1 MRFEVK
7 EREQKNLSRYLNEDL
22 ELARKFA
29 RILYHE
35 FGRFVSAL
43 VMFGSAAQNVQNPS
57 RDIDILIILDDVRI
71 RFSKELVETYRI
83 IAEKAIAATDPKR
96 LHVQSMKLTAFWEY
110 VRAGDP
116 VAINILRSGVALI
129 DTGFFDPLQ
138 ALLDQGRIRPTDE
151 SIWTYF
157 TMAPASL
164 HRSEQHLLT
173 ATVDLYWAAIDA
185 AHAVL
190 MTIGEIPPSP
200 SHVAEMLEHVLVK
213 KGHTSHTSAK
223 TMDELYKLFKGI
235 THRDIKSLSGKEYDR
250 YRKQT
255 EVFVQEMKDFIETYK
270 RSSL

>member
-7 EREQKNLSRYLNEDL
+7 EREQKNISRYLNEDL

-29 RILYHE
+29 RIVYHE
-35 FGRFVSAL
+35 FGKFVSAL
-43 VMFGSAAQNVQNPS
+43 VLFGSAASNIQSPS

-83 IAEKAIAATDPKR
+83 ITEKAIAATDPKR

-151 SIWTYF
+151 SVWTYF

-164 HRSEQHLLT
+164 HRSEQHILT
-173 ATVDLYWAAIDA
+173 AAVDLYWAAIDA
-185 AHAVL
+185 AHSAL
-190 MTIGEIPPSP
+190 MVVGEIPPSP
-200 SHVAEMLEHVLVK
+200 VHVADMINKVLAGQGHITK
-213 KGHTSHTSAK
+213 KSAR
-223 TMDELYKLFKGI
+223 TMEELYKLFKGI
-235 THRDIKSLSGKEYDR
+235 THRDIKSISGKDYDN
-250 YRKQT
+250 YRKMA
-255 EVFVQEMKDFIETYK
+255 ESFVNDMKYFIESYK
-270 RSSL
+270 KR